1 MPRLGAAHHNA
12 RLSDAQ
18 VHDMRN
24 LYQSWKAAKAN
35 KGYSALGEIFGCSM
49 WTARDIVT
57 YRTRFASLAQEVRYQ
72 PDDYDLTQR
81 DEI

>member
-1 MPRLGAAHHNA
+1 MPKPGEKHHKA
-12 RLSDAQ
+12 RLTDAQ
-18 VHDMRN
+18 VQDMRD

-57 YRTRFASLAQEVRYQ
+57 YRTRYA
-72 PDDYDLTQR
+72 
-81 DEI
+81 